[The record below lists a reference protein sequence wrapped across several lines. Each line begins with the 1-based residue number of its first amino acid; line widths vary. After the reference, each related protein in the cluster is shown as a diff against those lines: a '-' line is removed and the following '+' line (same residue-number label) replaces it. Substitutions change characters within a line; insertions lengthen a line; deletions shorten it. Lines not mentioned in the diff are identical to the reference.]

1 MTGRKKIVYIA
12 GPITGVAEYW
22 VPFEK
27 AEDEIEALGCI
38 ALTPTRLPYGMSK
51 ADYMR
56 ICFAMIDSADAV
68 LLVGNWPES
77 GGAMLE
83 RHYCEYIGKPYTD
96 SVERLQ
102 KILEG

>member
-1 MTGRKKIVYIA
+1 MADRKKIVYIA
-12 GPITGVAEYW
+12 GPIAGVANYW
-22 VPFEK
+22 EPFEK
-27 AEDEIEALGCI
+27 AENEIEALGGI
-38 ALTPTRLPYGMSK
+38 ALTPTRLPYGMNK
-51 ADYMR
+51 AQYMR

-77 GGAMLE
+77 GGANLE

>member
-1 MTGRKKIVYIA
+1 MTDRKKIVYIA

-22 VPFEK
+22 VPFER
-27 AEDEIEALGCI
+27 AEDEIEAQGYV

-77 GGAMLE
+77 GGANLE
-83 RHYCEYIGKPYTD
+83 RHYCEYIDKPYAD
-96 SVERLQ
+96 SVEKLQ